1 MKNIGVFYGSITGNT
16 QEVAEAI
23 RSEFGKSA
31 IVQDINEVDRVDL
44 QDYDLV
50 ILGTST
56 WEVGEREEWKEFLA
70 KLDNPERYDTKFALF
85 GLGDQKE
92 YPEKFLNTMG
102 FLYDRLLARG
112 ATIIGKFPTDGFG
125 FTASDA
131 ISNGHFVGLALDQD
145 NQPEQSPVRIRN
157 WVAQIRRSMAE

>member
-1 MKNIGVFYGSITGNT
+1 MKNIGVFFGSITGNT
-16 QEVAEAI
+16 REIAEAI
-23 RSEFGKSA
+23 RSEFGRNA

-44 QDYDLV
+44 DDYDLV

-56 WEVGEREEWKEFLA
+56 WDIGEVEEWKDFLA

-92 YPEKFLNTMG
+92 YPDKFLNTMG
-102 FLYDRLLARG
+102 YLYDRLLARG
-112 ATIIGKFPTDGFG
+112 ATIIGKFSTEGFG
-125 FTASDA
+125 FMASDA
-131 ISNGHFVGLALDQD
+131 VSGGRFVGLALDQD

-157 WVAQIRRSMAE
+157 WVAQIRNSLAE